1 MEEKN
6 AGLFANLFYY
16 NENAGELEFIC
27 ADEIAEDGTAELTF
41 THASDYT
48 IVIDT
53 APMDAA
59 LDETSDTNADEDI
72 SEIGE
77 KDTQTDEEKSDAWNP
92 WWIIVI
98 GVVVIVIGLGVFLVM
113 KKRKTRL

>member
-1 MEEKN
+1 METKN

-16 NENAGELEFIC
+16 NEN
-27 ADEIAEDGTAELTF
+27 
-41 THASDYT
+41 
-48 IVIDT
+48 
-53 APMDAA
+53 AA

-72 SEIGE
+72 SESGE

>member
-1 MEEKN
+1 MEAKN

-16 NENAGELEFIC
+16 NEN
-27 ADEIAEDGTAELTF
+27 
-41 THASDYT
+41 
-48 IVIDT
+48 
-53 APMDAA
+53 AA

-72 SEIGE
+72 SESGE